1 MKQEFY
7 EVYSSSNKLIGVAKT
22 QKDALEMGKSFKEGA
37 FSINFKMIDISTGKS
52 CLPSDISQ

>member
-22 QKDALEMGKSFKEGA
+22 QKDALEIGRAFKEGA
-37 FSINFKMIDISTGKS
+37 FSINFKMIDIY
-52 CLPSDISQ
+52 